1 MDIASQITISVKPE
15 TAKSF
20 FNQNALIPGTILKLK
35 IIDLRGDRAVIDF
48 GNFRATA
55 DVKVPVVRGQ
65 ELQVKILESGRQL
78 KMGVLNPGHQQSTST
93 ETGSS
98 GTDRPLEINLKKAQT
113 DLKQIINQA
122 GGASTGK
129 FLEDFIVNI
138 FKSLASYYETID
150 LNKDIA
156 SIVARLKSYL
166 ENSGAFFEKS
176 LEHLLLNSIRNADS
190 LPSKQLAN
198 LPEIKHLFGRDLKA
212 NLLALAALIEGR
224 EELQKLL
231 SFRELTSLKNSI
243 NILLKDI
250 IQQQSRAV
258 GRMDSLDPAPVFEY
272 LLPLDPEGQT
282 AKLKIYYQ
290 EKRHSVSKKGFRIS
304 LLLSM
309 DRLGDLR
316 ADFLLLNNDLT
327 ITFFVQQDSIR
338 NMIQQNLP
346 ELQKPFDGSFNQILM
361 KVVVSEKKISD
372 FDREDIQPA
381 GDRQVD
387 LRV

>member
-1 MDIASQITISVKPE
+1 MDTASQITISVKPE

-35 IIDLRGDRAVIDF
+35 IIDLRGNRAVIDF

-113 DLKQIINQA
+113 DLKQIITQA
-122 GGASTGK
+122 GGASAGK
-129 FLEDFIVNI
+129 FSEDFIVNI
-138 FKSLASYYETID
+138 FKSLASYYEPID
-150 LNKDIA
+150 LTKEITN
-156 SIVARLKSYL
+156 IVSRLKSYL

-198 LPEIKHLFGRDLKA
+198 LPEIKYLFGRDLKA
-212 NLLALAALIEGR
+212 NLLALAAFIEGR

-231 SFRELTSLKNSI
+231 SFRELASLKNSI

-250 IQQQSRAV
+250 IQQQNRAV
-258 GRMDSLDPAPVFEY
+258 GRLDTLDPP
-272 LLPLDPEGQT
+272 P
-282 AKLKIYYQ
+282 
-290 EKRHSVSKKGFRIS
+290 
-304 LLLSM
+304 
-309 DRLGDLR
+309 
-316 ADFLLLNNDLT
+316 
-327 ITFFVQQDSIR
+327 
-338 NMIQQNLP
+338 
-346 ELQKPFDGSFNQILM
+346 GSA
-361 KVVVSEKKISD
+361 
-372 FDREDIQPA
+372 A
-381 GDRQVD
+381 G
-387 LRV
+387 